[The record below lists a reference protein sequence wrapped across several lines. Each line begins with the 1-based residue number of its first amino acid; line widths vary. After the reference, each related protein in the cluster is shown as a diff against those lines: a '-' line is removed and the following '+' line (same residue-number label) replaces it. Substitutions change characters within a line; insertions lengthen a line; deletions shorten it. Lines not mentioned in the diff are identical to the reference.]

1 MIATHPRS
9 TGSRRGCLTCVGKQV
24 LVDLLSQDYPRDHEV
39 IIYRAAT
46 LPILGPEIRR
56 VALRDLPA
64 AELTTEHT
72 VVLPPGVIW
81 AVAIVHRRAAEFGR
95 ISAVLADQLDHLI
108 FPS

>member
-1 MIATHPRS
+1 MIATHPPS
-9 TGSRRGCLTCVGKQV
+9 TGSRRGRLACVGKQV

-72 VVLPPGVIW
+72 VVLPP
-81 AVAIVHRRAAEFGR
+81 VAPLRPN
-95 ISAVLADQLDHLI
+95 LAMRERLATLDRETAMV
-108 FPS
+108 

>member
-1 MIATHPRS
+1 MIATHPPS
-9 TGSRRGCLTCVGKQV
+9 TGPRRGCLACVGKQV

-72 VVLPPGVIW
+72 VVLPP
-81 AVAIVHRRAAEFGR
+81 VAPLRPN
-95 ISAVLADQLDHLI
+95 LAMRERLATLDRETAMV
-108 FPS
+108 